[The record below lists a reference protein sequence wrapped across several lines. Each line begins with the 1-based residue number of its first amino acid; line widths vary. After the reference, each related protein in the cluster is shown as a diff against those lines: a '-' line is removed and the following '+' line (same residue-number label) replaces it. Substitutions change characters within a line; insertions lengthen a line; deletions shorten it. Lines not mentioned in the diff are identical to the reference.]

1 MSSASDFGRD
11 HGFIHEAVITGR
23 KAGWGADDWAKLAHD
38 ESLMREVRKVLLG
51 TASIQSLV
59 PAQPTAVAELVVKK
73 PARLIFLNSVSLP
86 AMMEKETSACLEG
99 DHFGY
104 RDPDIDSWLP
114 KMQPASAAGT
124 AVGYGLGEE
133 LTFAGMCRAA
143 LKIADDAPLDEVER
157 LLKERKHVLT
167 LQQLDDM
174 IERQEK
180 FVNSRNNPQPGEDV
194 GLRTDG
200 LANFFPVL
208 DKDGKVCVA
217 RVPRDGKWHRFVRRL
232 GNDYVW
238 TRGRRLFL
246 GNSDA
251 SNL

>member
-11 HGFIHEAVITGR
+11 HGLILEVVITGR
-23 KAGWGADDWAKLAHD
+23 KAGWGPEEWAKLANN

-51 TASIQSLV
+51 TASIQSPV
-59 PAQPTAVAELVVKK
+59 QAQPAVEAELNVKK
-73 PARLIFLNSVSLP
+73 PARLNFLNSVSLA

-114 KMQPASAAGT
+114 KMQPASAAAT
-124 AVGYGLGEE
+124 AVVYALGEP

-143 LKIADDAPLDEVER
+143 LKIPNNAPLEEVER
-157 LLKERKHVLT
+157 LLKERNHVLT
-167 LQQLDDM
+167 LQQLDNM

-194 GLRTDG
+194 GLNTDG

-208 DKDGKVCVA
+208 DKNGKVGVV

-238 TRGRRLFL
+238 TRGRRLVL
-246 GNSDA
+246 NNSDA

>member
-1 MSSASDFGRD
+1 MRSASDFGRD
-11 HGFIHEAVITGR
+11 HGLILEAVITGR
-23 KAGWGADDWAKLAHD
+23 KAGWGPDEWAKLANN

-59 PAQPTAVAELVVKK
+59 PAQPTEDAELNVKK
-73 PARLIFLNSVSLP
+73 PARLNFLNSVSLP

-114 KMQPASAAGT
+114 KMQPASAAAT
-124 AVGYGLGEE
+124 AVVYGLGES

-143 LKIADDAPLDEVER
+143 LRIADDAPLDEVER
-157 LLKERKHVLT
+157 LLKERNHVLT

-180 FVNSRNNPQPGEDV
+180 FVNSRNSPQPGEDV
-194 GLRTDG
+194 GLHTDG

-208 DKDGKVCVA
+208 DKNGKVGVV

-238 TRGRRLFL
+238 TRGRRLVL
-246 GNSDA
+246 SNSDA